1 MYVRATG
8 GGLPAPIL
16 WRNTTVLLTA
26 GGSPSPVL
34 FGPLQASLYNAATG
48 LGIYPGDEGLASI
61 YAILTDSPP
70 VGTNSALNLIGAM
83 VAYKLR
89 PVNAA
94 APILS
99 GNGRIA
105 NPLTFEVAYDFQP
118 ADLTMLASLLQ
129 GVSIVCH
136 SAFIVTWPGGQA
148 REFLV
153 TQPVVLY
160 PSAF

>member
-70 VGTNSALNLIGAM
+70 VGTNSALNLIGAT

-94 APILS
+94 DP
-99 GNGRIA
+99 
-105 NPLTFEVAYDFQP
+105 
-118 ADLTMLASLLQ
+118 TMLASLLQ